1 MTDRVQ
7 PGAIDSV
14 VRNDELAQIFGQFSD
29 GWVVPGDQP
38 TPAAQRRNEI
48 DETALGAFDLT
59 SSSASSLDITLAA
72 GEAFVGGWCVR
83 DQTTSLTL
91 PTNADVTVVVG
102 WTPDVIYDP
111 EIHANRDQAD
121 ATLVDLERNVS
132 PQYPATPIWD
142 VSTDGSGVVA
152 STDRR
157 QVGPAVDAD
166 AVAASDR
173 LVSPVYQT
181 LSDVGDVPEGTIVYV
196 ADEQQ
201 LFVEDGT

>member
-14 VRNDELAQIFGQFSD
+14 VRNDELSQIFGQFSD
-29 GWVVPGDQP
+29 GWIVPGSQP
-38 TPAAQRRNEI
+38 TAAAERRSEI
-48 DETALGAFDLT
+48 DATALGGFDLT

-83 DQTTSLTL
+83 DQATSLTL
-91 PTNADVTVVVG
+91 PTNADMTVVVG

-111 EIHANRDQAD
+111 QIHSNRDQAD
-121 ATLVDLERNVS
+121 ATIVDIAQNVS
-132 PQYPATPIWD
+132 ERYPVTPVWD
-142 VSTDGSGVVA
+142 VTTDGSGVTA
-152 STDRR
+152 TTDRR
-157 QVGPAVDAD
+157 QIGPALDAD
-166 AVAASDR
+166 VVAAGEG
-173 LVSPVYQT
+173 LESPVYQT
-181 LSDVGDVPEGTIVYV
+181 LSDVGDLSEGTIVYV

>member
-14 VRNDELAQIFGQFSD
+14 VRNDELSQIFGQFSD
-29 GWVVPGDQP
+29 GWIVPGSQP
-38 TPAAQRRNEI
+38 TAAAERRSEI
-48 DETALGAFDLT
+48 DETALGGFDLT
-59 SSSASSLDITLAA
+59 SSSASSLDITLDP

-83 DQTTSLTL
+83 DQATSLTL

-111 EIHANRDQAD
+111 EIHSNRDQAD
-121 ATLVDLERNVS
+121 ATIVDLAQNVS
-132 PQYPATPIWD
+132 DQYPVTPVWD
-142 VSTDGSGVVA
+142 VTTDGSGVTA
-152 STDRR
+152 TTDRR
-157 QVGPAVDAD
+157 QVGPALDAD
-166 AVAASDR
+166 VVAAGEG
-173 LVSPVYQT
+173 LESPVYQT
-181 LSDVGDVPEGTIVYV
+181 LSDVGDVSEGTIVYV